1 MNIIWWTLYILG
13 ALTICILWTQLM
25 ALIGT
30 WLKAY
35 RDSKDPLTLTR
46 KDIQSLVR
54 MEVQAAIANVEIS
67 RTTYPGLGKYSF
79 RIAPKDEALLRDH
92 IHNDFDKEEK

>member
-13 ALTICILWTQLM
+13 ALTICILWTHLM

-54 MEVQAAIANVEIS
+54 MEVDAYLSKE
-67 RTTYPGLGKYSF
+67 
-79 RIAPKDEALLRDH
+79 
-92 IHNDFDKEEK
+92 DK

>member
-1 MNIIWWTLYILG
+1 MSIIWWTLYILG

-35 RDSKDPLTLTR
+35 RDSKEPLTLTQ
-46 KDIQSLVR
+46 KDVQSLVR
-54 MEVQAAIANVEIS
+54 MEI
-67 RTTYPGLGKYSF
+67 
-79 RIAPKDEALLRDH
+79 EAYLS
-92 IHNDFDKEEK
+92 KEEK

>member
-1 MNIIWWTLYILG
+1 MSIIWWTLYILG

-46 KDIQSLVR
+46 KDIQSIVR
-54 MEVQAAIANVEIS
+54 MEVDAYLSKE
-67 RTTYPGLGKYSF
+67 
-79 RIAPKDEALLRDH
+79 
-92 IHNDFDKEEK
+92 DK

>member
-1 MNIIWWTLYILG
+1 MSIIWWTLYILG

-25 ALIGT
+25 ALVGT

-35 RDSKDPLTLTR
+35 RESKDPLTLTR

-54 MEVQAAIANVEIS
+54 MEVDAYLNKE
-67 RTTYPGLGKYSF
+67 
-79 RIAPKDEALLRDH
+79 
-92 IHNDFDKEEK
+92 DK

>member
-13 ALTICILWTQLM
+13 ALTICILWTHLM

-35 RDSKDPLTLTR
+35 RESKDPLTLTR
-46 KDIQSLVR
+46 KDIQSLAR
-54 MEVQAAIANVEIS
+54 MEVDAYLSKE
-67 RTTYPGLGKYSF
+67 
-79 RIAPKDEALLRDH
+79 
-92 IHNDFDKEEK
+92 DK

>member
-1 MNIIWWTLYILG
+1 MSIIWWTLYILG
-13 ALTICILWTQLM
+13 ALTIFILWTQLM

-35 RDSKDPLTLTR
+35 RESKDPLTLTR

-54 MEVQAAIANVEIS
+54 MEIDA
-67 RTTYPGLGKYSF
+67 YLGK
-79 RIAPKDEALLRDH
+79 E
-92 IHNDFDKEEK
+92 DK

>member
-1 MNIIWWTLYILG
+1 MTLIWWTLYILG
-13 ALTICILWTQLM
+13 VLTIFVLWTQLM

-35 RDSKDPLTLTR
+35 RESKEPLTLTR

-54 MEVQAAIANVEIS
+54 MEIKS
-67 RTTYPGLGKYSF
+67 YLS
-79 RIAPKDEALLRDH
+79 
-92 IHNDFDKEEK
+92 KEEK

>member
-1 MNIIWWTLYILG
+1 MSIIWWTLYILG

-30 WLKAY
+30 WLKSY
-35 RDSKDPLTLTR
+35 RESKDPLTLTR

-54 MEVQAAIANVEIS
+54 MEVDAYLSKE
-67 RTTYPGLGKYSF
+67 
-79 RIAPKDEALLRDH
+79 
-92 IHNDFDKEEK
+92 DK

>member
-1 MNIIWWTLYILG
+1 MSIIWWTLYILG

-25 ALIGT
+25 AFIGT

-35 RDSKDPLTLTR
+35 RDKRETLPLTR

-54 MEVQAAIANVEIS
+54 MEVD
-67 RTTYPGLGKYSF
+67 TYLSK
-79 RIAPKDEALLRDH
+79 E
-92 IHNDFDKEEK
+92 DK

>member
-1 MNIIWWTLYILG
+1 MNVIWWTLYILG

-30 WLKAY
+30 WFKAY

-54 MEVQAAIANVEIS
+54 MEVDAYLS
-67 RTTYPGLGKYSF
+67 
-79 RIAPKDEALLRDH
+79 
-92 IHNDFDKEEK
+92 KEEK

>member
-35 RDSKDPLTLTR
+35 RESKDPLTLTR

-54 MEVQAAIANVEIS
+54 MEVDAYLNKE
-67 RTTYPGLGKYSF
+67 
-79 RIAPKDEALLRDH
+79 
-92 IHNDFDKEEK
+92 DK

>member
-1 MNIIWWTLYILG
+1 MNVIWWTLYILG

-30 WLKAY
+30 WLKSY

-54 MEVQAAIANVEIS
+54 MEVDAYLSKE
-67 RTTYPGLGKYSF
+67 
-79 RIAPKDEALLRDH
+79 
-92 IHNDFDKEEK
+92 DK

>member
-1 MNIIWWTLYILG
+1 MSIIWWTLYILG
-13 ALTICILWTQLM
+13 ALTICILWTHLM

-54 MEVQAAIANVEIS
+54 MEVDAYLSKE
-67 RTTYPGLGKYSF
+67 
-79 RIAPKDEALLRDH
+79 
-92 IHNDFDKEEK
+92 DK

>member
-1 MNIIWWTLYILG
+1 MTILWWTLYILG
-13 ALTICILWTQLM
+13 ALTIFVLWTQLM

-35 RDSKDPLTLTR
+35 RESKEPLTLTR

-54 MEVQAAIANVEIS
+54 MEIES
-67 RTTYPGLGKYSF
+67 YLS
-79 RIAPKDEALLRDH
+79 
-92 IHNDFDKEEK
+92 KEEK

>member
-13 ALTICILWTQLM
+13 ALTISILWTQLM

-30 WLKAY
+30 WLKTY

-54 MEVQAAIANVEIS
+54 MEVDAYLSKE
-67 RTTYPGLGKYSF
+67 
-79 RIAPKDEALLRDH
+79 
-92 IHNDFDKEEK
+92 DK

>member
-1 MNIIWWTLYILG
+1 MSVIWWTLYILG

-35 RDSKDPLTLTR
+35 RESKDPLTLTR

-54 MEVQAAIANVEIS
+54 MEIDA
-67 RTTYPGLGKYSF
+67 YL
-79 RIAPKDEALLRDH
+79 
-92 IHNDFDKEEK
+92 DKEDK

>member
-30 WLKAY
+30 WLKSY

-54 MEVQAAIANVEIS
+54 MEVDAYLS
-67 RTTYPGLGKYSF
+67 
-79 RIAPKDEALLRDH
+79 KD
-92 IHNDFDKEEK
+92 DK